1 MSFIRLYIY
10 ILFNARRQPCTIQK
24 SWCQLERMSLGY
36 RCKGRIRL
44 ISSTSPPDSKI
55 LERFHDQALGNV
67 VLGYSITQP
76 ALGLLEGG
84 SRLNS
89 PCKLYENCL
98 SESVGI
104 ISVGHGVTGILGLA
118 RMMIQIRTSILS
130 CKTIQV
136 LETKFYLR
144 LWCLCK
150 KNYMSNCTSPLPQIQ
165 SDEGY
170 GAITGSIIRWP
181 SHRHCVW

>member
-24 SWCQLERMSLGY
+24 SWCQPERMALGY

-55 LERFHDQALGNV
+55 LERFHDQGLGNV

-84 SRLNS
+84 VVNFLV
-89 PCKLYENCL
+89 PQFQWFD
-98 SESVGI
+98 
-104 ISVGHGVTGILGLA
+104 H
-118 RMMIQIRTSILS
+118 MIQVEFPMQT
-130 CKTIQV
+130 V
-136 LETKFYLR
+136 
-144 LWCLCK
+144 
-150 KNYMSNCTSPLPQIQ
+150 
-165 SDEGY
+165 
-170 GAITGSIIRWP
+170 
-181 SHRHCVW
+181 